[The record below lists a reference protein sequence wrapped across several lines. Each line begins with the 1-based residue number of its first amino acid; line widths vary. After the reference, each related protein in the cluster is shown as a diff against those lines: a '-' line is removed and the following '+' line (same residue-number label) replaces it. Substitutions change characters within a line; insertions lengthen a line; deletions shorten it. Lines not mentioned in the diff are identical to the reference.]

1 MMSRRFSGVAAAAFG
16 GVLLAATVPA
26 WAHHSFASEYDA
38 DKPSKIQGTVK
49 KVEWINPHSWITI
62 EVKAPDG
69 TVQTW
74 EIEAGA
80 PNAMFRR
87 GFNRDSLPIGTE
99 IVVTGYL
106 AKNGLHRVNG
116 RDLTLPDGRKLF
128 MATSNPFEPDA
139 DKPGSEKK
147 DADKQES
154 EKPGSDKKDK

>member
-1 MMSRRFSGVAAAAFG
+1 MMSKKFCGVAPAAVG
-16 GVLLAATVPA
+16 SVLLLVAAVPA

-38 DKPSKIQGTVK
+38 DKPAKLEGTVK

-87 GFNRDSLPIGTE
+87 GFNKDSLPIGTE

-106 AKNGLHRVNG
+106 AKNGLHRING
-116 RDLTLPDGRKLF
+116 RDLTLPDGQKLF
-128 MATSNPFEPDA
+128 MATSNPFEPEA
-139 DKPGSEKK
+139 DKSDSKKKDTDKSDSEKK
-147 DADKQES
+147 DK
-154 EKPGSDKKDK
+154 

>member
-1 MMSRRFSGVAAAAFG
+1 MNTLSNRFSRAAVAGAC
-16 GVLLAATVPA
+16 GVLLFVLTVPV

-38 DKPSKIQGTVK
+38 DMPAKLHGTVK

-62 EVKAPDG
+62 DVKGPDG
-69 TVQTW
+69 TVQAW

-87 GFNRDSLPIGTE
+87 GFNKDSLPVGTE

-106 AKNGLHRVNG
+106 AKNGLHRING

-128 MATSNPFEPDA
+128 MATSNPFEQD
-139 DKPGSEKK
+139 SEKK
-147 DADKQES
+147 DK
-154 EKPGSDKKDK
+154 